1 MDNNDR
7 VPTLAECLEEWKQK
21 KPLLEDIDVLEQ
33 ERERLTVAIHTLR
46 DTEQALRTSIV
57 QMSHTLSQ
65 LYELGKKMAEDR
77 TGTIVHT

>member
-1 MDNNDR
+1 M
-7 VPTLAECLEEWKQK
+7 
-21 KPLLEDIDVLEQ
+21 
-33 ERERLTVAIHTLR
+33 R